1 MKQTAADPERLA
13 MRAGASHQHVFGL
26 PNLTPQKK
34 EKKKRKPKKKPKQ
47 KQNKKTQNPKQ
58 KQKQKN
64 KNKKQKT
71 KVDESSMTTYFQISN
86 QWKSDANVS
95 HFSSINFCMT
105 SWSTSAIRS
114 WLQCTIS
121 CSRVYGFGRSNEMV
135 GKI

>member
-1 MKQTAADPERLA
+1 
-13 MRAGASHQHVFGL
+13 
-26 PNLTPQKK
+26 
-34 EKKKRKPKKKPKQ
+34 
-47 KQNKKTQNPKQ
+47 
-58 KQKQKN
+58 
-64 KNKKQKT
+64 
-71 KVDESSMTTYFQISN
+71 MTTYFQISN

-121 CSRVYGFGRSNEMV
+121 CSRVYGFGWSNEMV